1 MLDAKYSIAVFVP
14 FFVIEPRVTVFMQT
28 YYVLPNL
35 IYVCYRLVRYFDT
48 SDSRVCFLTSSL
60 QELLLFYLSKNI

>member
-1 MLDAKYSIAVFVP
+1 
-14 FFVIEPRVTVFMQT
+14 MQT
-28 YYVLPNL
+28 SKTLAKNMPNL
-35 IYVCYRLVRYFDT
+35 IYVCYRLVRYFDN